1 MKPLTIYVELQRLI
15 AKGYLVK
22 FRGRDGKT
30 RYRPTRRGLEAFGN
44 SQSIETGRS
53 HDKRTALNVA

>member
-22 FRGRDGKT
+22 YRDRDGKT
-30 RYRPTRRGLEAFGN
+30 RYQPTRRGLEHFGK

-53 HDKRTALNVA
+53 HDERTALNVA